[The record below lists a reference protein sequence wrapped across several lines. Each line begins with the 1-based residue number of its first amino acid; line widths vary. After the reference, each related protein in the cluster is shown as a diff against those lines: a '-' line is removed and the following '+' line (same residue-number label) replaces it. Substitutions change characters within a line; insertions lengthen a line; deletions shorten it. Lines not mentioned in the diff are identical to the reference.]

1 MVKKFQDYDQLIE
14 AATVKFITLSYS
26 PASVKKYCAV
36 WREVGHY
43 MSANHI
49 EFYNATVGLQFV
61 SEHVG
66 YDDQR
71 TLPRSKRDLLRG
83 VNALSDFAETGEIQK
98 CKRRTAPIS
107 LEGPIGTIMTTYIFH
122 RKGLLSL
129 ADATVRTYYTYLS
142 VFLSFLNGQGIRS
155 LHNFSKDVILGFVN
169 SLFEYSPVTRHL
181 ILLKANQFM
190 SYLYDRQML
199 AVDLSRIA
207 AHKYVYQPKL
217 PSHYSG
223 EEISQVLAAI
233 DRANPCGKRDYAML
247 MLVSKMGLRS
257 SDVVNLKFD
266 NLLWDKQLISLVQ
279 TKTSQLLELPLLAEI
294 GNAIIDYLKYGRPE
308 STHSFIFLRLIA
320 PYDNL
325 DTAAIN
331 GIIKKYLDR
340 AGINYDE
347 RRHGP
352 HALRHSLATSLLKK
366 EISLPVISGILGHNN
381 MESTMN
387 YLRVDFTS
395 LKKCALDVPPLDN
408 GYAAIRK
415 EEVQ

>member
-1 MVKKFQDYDQLIE
+1 MVKRFQDYEQLIE
-14 AATVKFITLSYS
+14 AVTVKFITLSYS
-26 PASVKKYCAV
+26 PASVKKYCTV
-36 WREVGHY
+36 WRQIGRY
-43 MSANHI
+43 MSANNLQV
-49 EFYNATVGLQFV
+49 YKAAVGLQFV
-61 SEHVG
+61 SEYVG

-71 TLPRSKRDLLRG
+71 KLPRSKRDFLRG
-83 VNALSDFAETGEIQK
+83 VNALSDFAETGEIRK
-98 CKRRTAPIS
+98 RKRRIAPIT
-107 LEGPIGTIMTTYIFH
+107 LEGPIGKIMATYILH
-122 RKGLLSL
+122 RKELLSL

-155 LHNFSKDVILGFVN
+155 FHNFNKVLILGFVN
-169 SLFEYSPVTRHL
+169 NLARYSPVTRHL
-181 ILLKANQFM
+181 ILLKVNQFM
-190 SYLYDRQML
+190 SYLYDQQML
-199 AVDLSRIA
+199 TVDLSRVA
-207 AHKYVYQPKL
+207 AHKYIYQPKL
-217 PSHYSG
+217 PSHYSA

-247 MLVSKMGLRS
+247 VLVSRMGLRS

-279 TKTSQLLELPLLAEI
+279 TKTGQLLELPLLAEV

-308 STHSFIFLRLIA
+308 SANSFVFLRLIA

-331 GIIKKYLDR
+331 GMIKKYLDR

-352 HALRHSLATSLLKK
+352 HSLRHSLATSLLKE
-366 EISLPVISGILGHNN
+366 EISLPVISGILGHKN

-387 YLRVDFTS
+387 YLRVDITS
-395 LKKCALDVPPLDN
+395 LKKCALDVPSLDN
-408 GYAAIRK
+408 GYATVRK